1 MPSKLPD
8 NYKSLVIQGWL
19 KGEQRDKIAA
29 DNGISAGSVTN
40 IVNDYRAAL
49 GFPTAD
55 ALRELGVT
63 LRRVGITPA
72 QCALGFRT
80 ATLMHRI
87 GVNEE
92 SFDLFIVDVYNRC
105 KDIGLPPQKIA
116 FHLADLLELSNTV
129 PLSKIP
135 DYVKEKTTEK
145 GKLEEEIE
153 KLKAEIETLREQK
166 EDAQLIRD
174 NALEDARITIFRLN
188 WYTSIKEELG
198 KYGISVDDTP
208 KLAKLVNSLKQYEYD
223 VKKVIN
229 EFSNLENLRLR
240 YDFLQNIIP
249 SLENRKEELKRE
261 CSELQTW
268 IAVHNQL
275 LSKYRDLETMGFGL
289 NKLMF
294 LWTTVREIARENN
307 LPPEEAVTKF
317 LSDVERQY
325 NNKLGFESKVES
337 RRNEV
342 NKLNQ
347 EQARLRSELLLSPL
361 VGPKLVKL
369 TQNGISEQDII
380 NIAAVFEK
388 YVADKDRQSFVSEL
402 ESYGSLKSA
411 IQELSKQY
419 EKMKMEV
426 NLLRTQNRDLNKDN
440 QRISSS
446 LVNSSHTFDFMQG
459 LTNSL
464 RSEIPELVSISADIA
479 RSIGLQFECLEKL
492 KSNIGDG
499 FGSLTAHKGEE
510 SVPIQDIKKEEIK
523 AIENMESKLEVTDRP
538 TAAQIASIVKADD

>member
-1 MPSKLPD
+1 MPSRLPD
-8 NYKSLVIQGWL
+8 NYKSLAIQGWL
-19 KGEQRDKIAA
+19 NGEQRDKIAV
-29 DNGISAGSVTN
+29 DNGLSAGSVTN
-40 IVNDYRAAL
+40 IVNEWRADL
-49 GFPTAD
+49 GLPSAN

-92 SFDLFIVDVYNRC
+92 NFDSFIVDVYNRC
-105 KDIGLPPQKIA
+105 KDIGLPPQNIA
-116 FHLADLLELSNTV
+116 FHLADLLQFSKTV

-145 GKLEEEIE
+145 GNLEEEIE
-153 KLKAEIETLREQK
+153 KLKAEIETLQEQK
-166 EDAQLIRD
+166 EDAQLVRD
-174 NALEDARITIFRLN
+174 MALEDARITIFRLN
-188 WYTSIKEELG
+188 WYTSIREDLG

-223 VKKVIN
+223 VDKVIK
-229 EFSNLENLRLR
+229 EFSDLENLTLR
-240 YDFLQNIIP
+240 YHNLQDIIP

-307 LPPEEAVTKF
+307 LPLEEAVTKF

-325 NNKLGFESKVES
+325 NNKLAFESKVES
-337 RRNEV
+337 LRNEV

-347 EQARLRSELLLSPL
+347 EQARFRSGLLLSPL

-380 NIAAVFEK
+380 N
-388 YVADKDRQSFVSEL
+388 
-402 ESYGSLKSA
+402 
-411 IQELSKQY
+411 
-419 EKMKMEV
+419 
-426 NLLRTQNRDLNKDN
+426 
-440 QRISSS
+440 
-446 LVNSSHTFDFMQG
+446 
-459 LTNSL
+459 
-464 RSEIPELVSISADIA
+464 
-479 RSIGLQFECLEKL
+479 
-492 KSNIGDG
+492 
-499 FGSLTAHKGEE
+499 
-510 SVPIQDIKKEEIK
+510 
-523 AIENMESKLEVTDRP
+523 
-538 TAAQIASIVKADD
+538 